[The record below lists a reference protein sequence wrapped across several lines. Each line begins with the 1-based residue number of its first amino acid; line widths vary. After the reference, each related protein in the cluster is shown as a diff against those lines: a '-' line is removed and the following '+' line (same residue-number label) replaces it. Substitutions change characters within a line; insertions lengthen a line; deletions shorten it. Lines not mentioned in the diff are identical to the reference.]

1 MKRVT
6 EYNHDAY
13 DSTNI
18 KRQVRTEN
26 QSFFHKLAST
36 GEEIIPWTKPIRAIS
51 TSVYDGILPSQFEKI
66 RNDID
71 RGDEQQ
77 ILPTNLSFFGFEGNS
92 WLKIFMLVAG
102 MGRVMVL
109 WGGGCTLAACLFVL
123 SIGLASNSNM
133 SMLVLDASKVF
144 LTYLILVG
152 LPGLIFWFYPLFHT
166 SGRFQIKKIEDA
178 MKLRKRFELNRE
190 TGMVTLF
197 KNDGSIRYCRPFLE
211 FDCILQ
217 TVPQNGVL
225 LYQMLLKHRYSTT
238 KYGVPISN
246 LMTERDILMDY
257 YRLWNMV
264 QQFMDISQPLP
275 DTYYFEEYRE
285 FDPTTKTYD
294 EKEERNPRFWRDMTD
309 KEYQDEISKIRKEQ
323 NRDNVLLG
331 ERINIFE

>member
-6 EYNHDAY
+6 EYTHDAY

-18 KRQVRTEN
+18 KRQVRAEE
-26 QSFFHKLAST
+26 QSFVQKIAST
-36 GEEIIPWTKPIRAIS
+36 GEEIIPWTRPIRTIS

-77 ILPTNLSFFGFEGNS
+77 ILPTNLSFFGFEGNG

-109 WGGGCTLAACLFVL
+109 WGGGIVTLVCLFNL
-123 SIGLASNSNM
+123 LMAY
-133 SMLVLDASKVF
+133 LFLDTMYGSVKDVMVVF
-144 LTYLILVG
+144 GFYLIVVG
-152 LPGLIFWFYPLFHT
+152 LPGILFWVYPLLHI
-166 SGRFQIKKIEDA
+166 SGKFQIKKIEDA

-190 TGMVTLF
+190 TGMITLF
-197 KNDGSIRYCRPFLE
+197 KNNGSIRYCKPFLE

-285 FDPTTKTYD
+285 FDPTTKAYD
-294 EKEERNPRFWRDMTD
+294 EKEERNPRFWRDMSD

-323 NRDNVLLG
+323 NIDKVLLG
-331 ERINIFE
+331 EKINIFE